1 MLYNS
6 AFMEFNG
13 DSHGIS
19 DKRDMAVPEKVVYQ
33 QSPNSWHVFWREMD
47 DKSQKFDAPFLNN
60 TLHLDEIRNSSL
72 MTTNE
77 PSMKHQV
84 N

>member
-33 QSPNSWHVFWREMD
+33 QSPNSWHAFWREMD
-47 DKSQKFDAPFLNN
+47 DKSQKFDAPFQTNPKFGGIPN
-60 TLHLDEIRNSSL
+60 KIRS
-72 MTTNE
+72 TTNE
-77 PSMKHQV
+77 PSLMQHII
-84 N
+84 